1 MHAQPEPSGS
11 TSPTPPF
18 FTVGITT
25 YQRPIFLV
33 EAIESVLAQTFTDYE
48 IIIVDDA
55 SADNTAEVVGEVVA
69 QFAAPNV
76 YYMRQPT
83 NLGVGAARN
92 EVIKRARGQFIA
104 FLDDDDRF
112 DANFLHHLYAPL
124 RDAPQSVGFALTSK
138 HVLRL
143 SKEGEVETEIRNF
156 GHTEAVIL
164 PKNANLADP
173 IGGGTGL
180 IVRVTTA
187 RAVGGFPT
195 QQPVIEDR
203 EFMWELSMVSE
214 MLLVPQAILL
224 YNRFPRDRFTTN
236 WRYLATAREQMV
248 DKYRQVLLPYPKTRI
263 NYYATAAR
271 FYYGMNKRADG
282 RRCLW
287 KIIKIAP
294 FAYKTWKLCL
304 LLEFNKYLPKRLRRQ
319 SYGSYYEQLPYA

>member
-1 MHAQPEPSGS
+1 MRDETLGTTA
-11 TSPTPPF
+11 PTTPF

-48 IIIVDDA
+48 VIIVDDA
-55 SADNTAEVVGEVVA
+55 SADNTADVVA

-76 YYMRQPT
+76 QYLRQPT

-92 EVIKRARGQFIA
+92 EVIKRARGPFIA

-112 DANFLHHLYAPL
+112 DPDFLRHIYGPL
-124 RDAPQSVGFALTSK
+124 RDAPESVGFALTSR
-138 HVLRL
+138 HILRL

-156 GHTEAVIL
+156 GYTEAVIL
-164 PKNANLADP
+164 PKNCNLANP

-195 QQPVIEDR
+195 VQPVIEDR

-214 MLLVPQAILL
+214 MLLIPQAILL
-224 YNRFPRDRFTTN
+224 YNRFPGDRFTTN
-236 WRYLATAREQMV
+236 WQYLATAREQMV
-248 DKYRQVLLPYPKTRI
+248 DKYRQVLSPYPKSRI
-263 NYYATAAR
+263 RSYLSAAR
-271 FYYGMNKRADG
+271 IYYGINKRADG

-287 KIIKIAP
+287 KIIQIAP
-294 FAYKTWKLCL
+294 FAYETWKLML

-319 SYGSYYEQLPYA
+319 SYGSYYERLPYA

>member
-1 MHAQPEPSGS
+1 
-11 TSPTPPF
+11 
-18 FTVGITT
+18 V
-25 YQRPIFLV
+25 
-33 EAIESVLAQTFTDYE
+33 
-48 IIIVDDA
+48 
-55 SADNTAEVVGEVVA
+55 
-69 QFAAPNV
+69 
-76 YYMRQPT
+76 
-83 NLGVGAARN
+83 
-92 EVIKRARGQFIA
+92 
-104 FLDDDDRF
+104 
-112 DANFLHHLYAPL
+112 
-124 RDAPQSVGFALTSK
+124 
-138 HVLRL
+138 
-143 SKEGEVETEIRNF
+143 
-156 GHTEAVIL
+156 
-164 PKNANLADP
+164 
-173 IGGGTGL
+173 
-180 IVRVTTA
+180 

-263 NYYATAAR
+263 RSYTAAAR
-271 FYYGMNKRADG
+271 IYYGMNKRVDG

-294 FAYKTWKLCL
+294 FAYATWKLCL